1 VTYTNGHTYIC
12 KAAHTSSA
20 SITPGNTTYWDDK
33 TIGDMIYSL
42 NSNYAKIPGLFVETS
57 SFHVAQSQF
66 SGSGSKT
73 LTYTPTINCLV
84 HMWSFTRNGVT
95 VSGKI
100 ADITRYNVDFRG
112 IGDACVSCGDYY
124 VKANQTVTM
133 TISDAA
139 NGGFSMTFY
148 KLS

>member
-1 VTYTNGHTYIC
+1 
-12 KAAHTSSA
+12 
-20 SITPGNTTYWDDK
+20 
-33 TIGDMIYSL
+33 
-42 NSNYAKIPGLFVETS
+42 
-57 SFHVAQSQF
+57 
-66 SGSGSKT
+66 
-73 LTYTPTINCLV
+73 
-84 HMWSFTRNGVT
+84 MWSFTRNGVT